1 MDHAAMSALSETIW
15 NRACGNGPATPG
27 AGDTAL
33 MAVLTFHG
41 LAMNGGVL
49 YALQCLTAGEL
60 DAARAGY
67 RYFGFANAAGVIG
80 AGQAALDQ
88 GLDAD
93 SLEET
98 LADAYAAILDDGVLM
113 QAFEARLDTQPA
125 DFAPVTDA

>member
-1 MDHAAMSALSETIW
+1 MSASSETIW
-15 NRACGNGPATPG
+15 NRACGNGPAAPG

-80 AGQAALDQ
+80 AGQAALAQ

-113 QAFEARLDTQPA
+113 QAFEARLATRPA

>member
-1 MDHAAMSALSETIW
+1 MSALSETIW
-15 NRACGNGPATPG
+15 NRACGNGPAAPG

-80 AGQAALDQ
+80 AGQAALTQ
-88 GLDAD
+88 GMDAD

-125 DFAPVTDA
+125 AFAPITEP

>member
-1 MDHAAMSALSETIW
+1 MSALSETIW
-15 NRACGNGPATPG
+15 NRACGNGPAAPG

-80 AGQAALDQ
+80 AGQAALTQ
-88 GLDAD
+88 GMDAD

-113 QAFEARLDTQPA
+113 QAFEAQLDTQPA
-125 DFAPVTDA
+125 DFAPITEP